1 MTDFPQTNPS
11 VKSPLPKSSLI
22 SFLIG
27 LQRFGGDLLGIFL
40 ISLGLLS
47 LLGLFRLSG
56 GSLISGWTS
65 ILEKGLGWGAYLFA
79 AFLIYAGALIL
90 LRRIEKFP
98 HINLERLIALE
109 VFIFT
114 FCAFLAILGG
124 FSIERAEMGSDGG
137 ILGWGLA
144 RMIGKILP
152 LPLCSIFL
160 FLLGLIFLLS
170 GFGIWR
176 TALQRIRS
184 RILSSEEVKAELTY
198 INGEVTKQQ
207 GQDTQPGAGIDNST
221 SLTKN
226 AKARGE
232 KINGLTLPPLNF
244 LIPGED
250 IQINK
255 EFIHTQAR
263 QIEKTYAEFHLP
275 VKVVGFRVGP
285 TIVQYAMDLGITEKV
300 NEAGVLERKKVQT
313 SHIRSLQKDLTLAL
327 AVERLRFET
336 PIPGHTSVGVEVPNK
351 FGTRV
356 RLREILEHTEF
367 KKLKSPLSLA
377 IGVDVANNPVVADL
391 ARMPHLLIGGAT
403 GSGKSICILGL
414 ILCLLM
420 NNTPSELRLILLDPK
435 KVELSQFEGIPH
447 LMGPVEIQSKRM
459 VAALQWAV
467 AEMERRLIA
476 MESFHARDLDSYN
489 EKMRR
494 RNEATLPRIVIFID
508 ELSDLMNNEAEAT
521 EAVVMRLSQ
530 MARATGI
537 HLVVSTQR
545 PSVNVITGLI
555 KSNFPAR
562 MAFMTASSTDSRVIL
577 DMPGAETLLGKG
589 DLLFL
594 NPEMSDLI
602 RAQAPLIERQEIQ
615 KIVEFWQAQ
624 NSTEE
629 GGAPWEVQISSE
641 VHYEDELMNR
651 AVKIIQNERRAS
663 ASMLMLRMNIGF
675 PRAARLMD
683 ELEEKGYIGPAE
695 SGGKERQVFPSSGQ
709 NDVEET

>member
-1 MTDFPQTNPS
+1 MTEFPRKKIPL
-11 VKSPLPKSSLI
+11 KSPPPRNGLI

-27 LQRFGGDLLGIFL
+27 LQRFGGDLLGLLL

-56 GSLISGWTS
+56 GSLITGWTS
-65 ILEKGLGWGAYLFA
+65 TIEKGLGWGAYLFA
-79 AFLIYAGALIL
+79 AFLIYAGSLIL
-90 LRRIEKFP
+90 MRRIEKFP
-98 HINLERLIALE
+98 QINLSRLIALE
-109 VFIFT
+109 IFIFC
-114 FCAFLAILGG
+114 FCAFLSILGG
-124 FSIERAEMGSDGG
+124 FSIEEAEMGFDGG

-144 RMIGKILP
+144 RMVDKVLP
-152 LPLCSIFL
+152 LPLGSVFL
-160 FLLGLIFLLS
+160 FTSGLILLFS
-170 GFGIWR
+170 GFGIWN
-176 TALQRIRS
+176 TVFQKIRS
-184 RILSSEEVKAELTY
+184 RIIPAEVSNVESTAGEIVDKEKHLQAEQPEAQVTNAIQLAKSIRSKSEIKTGLS
-198 INGEVTKQQ
+198 
-207 GQDTQPGAGIDNST
+207 
-221 SLTKN
+221 
-226 AKARGE
+226 
-232 KINGLTLPPLNF
+232 LPLLKF
-244 LIPGED
+244 LLPGEE
-250 IQINK
+250 IQIKN
-255 EFIHTQAR
+255 EFIHSQAH

-351 FGTRV
+351 FGTNV
-356 RLREILEHTEF
+356 RLRAILEHAEF
-367 KKLKSPLSLA
+367 KKLKSHLSLA
-377 IGVDVANNPVVADL
+377 IGVDVANHPVVADL

-420 NNTPSELRLILLDPK
+420 NNSPEDLRLILLDPK
-435 KVELSQFEGIPH
+435 KVELSHFEGIPH
-447 LMGPVEIQSKRM
+447 LLGPVEIQSKRM

-467 AEMERRLIA
+467 AEMERRLRA
-476 MESFHARDLDSYN
+476 MESYHARDLDSYN
-489 EKMRR
+489 EKMRS
-494 RNEATLPRIVIFID
+494 RNETTLPRIVIFID

-521 EAVVMRLSQ
+521 EVAVMRLSQ

-577 DMPGAETLLGKG
+577 DMQGAETLLGKG

-602 RAQAPLIERQEIQ
+602 RAQAPLIEREEIQ
-615 KIVEFWQAQ
+615 KVVEFWQAQ
-624 NSTEE
+624 SSTEE
-629 GGAPWEVQISSE
+629 ISAPWEVQITNE
-641 VHYEDELMNR
+641 VHYEDELLNR
-651 AVKIIQNERRAS
+651 AVKIIQNEGRAS

-695 SGGKERQVFPSSGQ
+695 SGGKERQVFPSSYHSEDE
-709 NDVEET
+709 NV

>member
-1 MTDFPQTNPS
+1 MTNFPQNNPS
-11 VKSPLPKSSLI
+11 VKSSLPKSGLI
-22 SFLIG
+22 SLLIG
-27 LQRFGGDLLGIFL
+27 LQRFGGDLLGVFL

-47 LLGLFRLSG
+47 FLGLLRLSG

-65 ILEKGLGWGAYLFA
+65 ILEKGLGWGAYLLA
-79 AFLIYAGALIL
+79 AFVVYAGALIL

-98 HINLERLIALE
+98 HINLNRLIALE
-109 VFIFT
+109 VFIFI
-114 FCAFLAILGG
+114 FCAFLAIMGG

-137 ILGWGLA
+137 VIGWGLA
-144 RMIGKILP
+144 RIITKVLP
-152 LPLCSIFL
+152 LPLGSVFL
-160 FLLGLIFLLS
+160 FLLGLILLFS
-170 GFGIWR
+170 GFGVWKS
-176 TALQRIRS
+176 TVQKIRS
-184 RILSSEEVKAELTY
+184 RILPSEGVQTEFYSVMDED
-198 INGEVTKQQ
+198 TKQEL
-207 GQDTQPGAGIDNST
+207 GDRGAGIGISAATSVTKST
-221 SLTKN
+221 KT
-226 AKARGE
+226 GVE
-232 KINGLTLPPLNF
+232 KTSGLALPPLSY
-244 LIPGED
+244 LLPGED

-255 EFIHTQAR
+255 EFIHAQAR

-275 VKVVGFRVGP
+275 VKIVGFRVGP
-285 TIVQYAMDLGITEKV
+285 TIIQYAMDLGITEKV

-313 SHIRSLQKDLTLAL
+313 SHIRSLHKDLTLAL

-356 RLREILEHTEF
+356 RLRAILEHAEF

-420 NNTPSELRLILLDPK
+420 KNTPADLRLILLDPK

-447 LMGPVEIQSKRM
+447 LMGSVEIQPKRM

-467 AEMERRLIA
+467 AEMERRLRD

-489 EKMRR
+489 EKMRT
-494 RNEATLPRIVIFID
+494 RNEATLPRIVIFVD

-521 EAVVMRLSQ
+521 EAAVMRLSQ

-577 DMPGAETLLGKG
+577 DMQGAETLLGKG

-602 RAQAPLIERQEIQ
+602 RAQAPLIDREEIQ
-615 KIVEFWQAQ
+615 KVVEFWQSQ
-624 NSTEE
+624 KPTEE
-629 GGAPWEVQISSE
+629 VNVPWEVQIASD
-641 VHYEDELMNR
+641 VHHEDELLNR
-651 AVKIIQNERRAS
+651 AVKIIQNEGRAS

-695 SGGKERQVFPSSGQ
+695 SGGKERQVFPSSEK
-709 NDVEET
+709 DEAEET